1 MSTTTR
7 TVAFLAMTLAVAV
20 AGRAQTAS
28 IKETDRFIKNGGS
41 TAQAV
46 AEARLKTKNAL
57 DAYNA
62 LVQGDTKDMKGDY
75 RKLLSSEKTMNN
87 QVMDA
92 QKTVADMDKQAA
104 IYFTARSSALG
115 QIQDPALRDQAKS
128 RLEASREEYDK
139 VKAALKDAGEAL
151 SPFST
156 ELVDNIKYLGAELTP
171 GAAASLKPQADK
183 LNERGATVFA
193 QADNAV
199 VTANKY
205 FDTLRSETPAD
216 VK

>member
-1 MSTTTR
+1 
-7 TVAFLAMTLAVAV
+7 MTLAVAV

-28 IKETDRFIKNGGS
+28 IKETDRFIKNGGQ

-46 AEARLKTKNAL
+46 AEARLKTKVAL

-62 LVQGDTKDMKGDY
+62 LVQGDSKDMKSDY
-75 RKLLSSEKTMNN
+75 RKLLSSEKTMNS

-92 QKTVADMDKQAA
+92 QRTVADMDKQAA

-115 QIQDPALRDQAKS
+115 QIQDPALRDLAKS
-128 RLEASREEYDK
+128 RLDTSRQEYDK
-139 VKAALKDAGEAL
+139 VKAALKDAGDAL
-151 SPFST
+151 QPFST
-156 ELVDNIKYLGAELTP
+156 DLVDNIKYLGAELTP
-171 GAAASLKPQADK
+171 AAATSLKPQADK
-183 LNERGATVFA
+183 LNERGANVFA

-205 FDTLRSETPAD
+205 FDTLRSEPTANEVKAGD